1 MNSKSSARLLVPTI
15 NSAEEPFMS
24 KCSCDHGVDRRG
36 MLTMAGIG
44 LPAALA
50 AMSVSAIPVRA
61 DAPEIKTP
69 RSPDESLAALKE
81 GNARYVAAPELC
93 LPKLTEQRAS
103 VVAGQAPWAT
113 IVSCA
118 DSRVPPELIFG
129 GRGPGELF
137 VARNAGNLVDVGAI
151 GTVEYGAAVL
161 GSPLIVVLGHS
172 KCGAVEAAC
181 KIVTENATYPGS
193 IGPMIDPIVP
203 AALAVRNKSGDF
215 LANTIRESAVRTARR
230 LTTASSILADM
241 AESGKLKILAAEYD
255 LESGKVDFFESD
267 AG

>member
-1 MNSKSSARLLVPTI
+1 MPKSCSAHH
-15 NSAEEPFMS
+15 F
-24 KCSCDHGVDRRG
+24 DRRG
-36 MLTMAGIG
+36 VLAMAAVG

-50 AMSVSAIPVRA
+50 GLSVAGPRA
-61 DAPEIKTP
+61 EAATIEPQNTPDAA
-69 RSPDESLAALKE
+69 LAALKE

-93 LPKLTEQRAS
+93 VSKLSKQRAR
-103 VVAGQAPWAT
+103 VASGQAPWAT

-129 GRGPGELF
+129 GLGLGELF
-137 VARNAGNLVDVGAI
+137 VARNAGNLVDTAAI

-161 GSPLIVVLGHS
+161 GSPLIVILGHS
-172 KCGAVEAAC
+172 QCGAVDAAC

-203 AALAVRNKSGDF
+203 AALAVRDAPGDF
-215 LANTIRESAVRTARR
+215 LANTIRESALRTARR
-230 LTTASSILADM
+230 LTKASNILSDL
-241 AESGKLKILAAEYD
+241 AEAGKLKIVAAEYD
-255 LESGKVDFFESD
+255 LATGKVDFFGTD

>member
-1 MNSKSSARLLVPTI
+1 MP
-15 NSAEEPFMS
+15 
-24 KCSCDHGVDRRG
+24 KCCPDYRAAPKIDRRG
-36 MLTMAGIG
+36 VLALTGIG

-50 AMSVSAIPVRA
+50 AMSLAVPSAEA
-61 DAPEIKTP
+61 AEIAAP

-81 GNARYVAAPELC
+81 GNARYAAAPELC
-93 LPKLTEQRAS
+93 TAKLTEQRAS
-103 VVAGQAPWAT
+103 VVSGQAPWAT

-137 VARNAGNLVDVGAI
+137 VARNAGNLVDTGAI

-161 GSPLIVVLGHS
+161 GAPLVVVLGHS
-172 KCGAVEAAC
+172 KCGAVDAAC
-181 KIVTENATYPGS
+181 KVVTENATYPGS

-203 AALAVRNKSGDF
+203 AALAVRDKSGDF
-215 LANTIRESAVRTARR
+215 LANTIRESALRTARR
-230 LTTASSILADM
+230 LTTASSILSDLA
-241 AESGKLKILAAEYD
+241 AAGKLKIVAAEYD
-255 LESGKVDFFESD
+255 LDTGKVDFFETD